1 MSTRTSRIDR
11 LLDGL
16 GLATE
21 NEWPSVV
28 RERLVSYV
36 LLGMYVFVVWFPIY
50 YILITSL
57 KPSSAVVNLPVT
69 FLPYDPTISNYVE
82 IFRNRPFEMFTWN
95 SLVVASVTT
104 VITVTLGTLSGY
116 SFSRYDFL
124 GNKALLLSI
133 VAARMIPPIALIVP
147 FYQIMSNPPLIGGY
161 LGSGGLYNTKIA
173 LILTYTFFNLPFA
186 VWIMK
191 NYFDG
196 VPRSLDE
203 QAQVDGCS
211 TWEGFAKIILPVAK
225 PGIAA
230 TAILAFIFSWNE
242 FVFALVLTS
251 SEQAQTLPIAVSLF
265 VADDFIDWAHLAA
278 GGMIAALP
286 GILFGL
292 FFQRYIVSGLTQG
305 AVKE

>member
-1 MSTRTSRIDR
+1 MSTKDSPVNRFADR
-11 LLDGL
+11 LGL
-16 GLATE
+16 NADDA
-21 NEWPSVV
+21 WPSVV
-28 RERLVSYV
+28 RERLVAYGLLLLYV
-36 LLGMYVFVVWFPIY
+36 IVIWFPIY
-50 YILITSL
+50 YIFITSL
-57 KPSSAVVNLPVT
+57 KTQGEVLSLPIT
-69 FLPYDPTISNYVE
+69 FVPHDPTVQNYVD
-82 IFRNRPFEMFTWN
+82 IFRNRPFEAYTIN
-95 SLVVASVTT
+95 SLIVASTT
-104 VITVTLGTLSGY
+104 TLICVTLGTMTGY
-116 SFSRYDFL
+116 TFSRYNFL

-147 FYQIMSNPPLIGGY
+147 FFQIMSSPPLIGG
-161 LGSGGLYNTKIA
+161 LTGNLTDTRVA

-196 VPRSLDE
+196 VPESLDE

-211 TWEGFAKIILPVAK
+211 TWEAFVKVVLPVAK

-242 FVFALVLTS
+242 FIFALVLTR
-251 SEQAQTLPIAVSLF
+251 SEASQTLPIAVSLF
-265 VADDFIDWAHLAA
+265 VADDFIDWSHLAA

>member
-1 MSTRTSRIDR
+1 MSTKDSRLNR
-11 LLDGL
+11 VAERAGL
-16 GLATE
+16 VTDDV
-21 NEWPSVV
+21 WPSVV
-28 RERLVSYV
+28 RERLLAYGLLLLYV
-36 LLGMYVFVVWFPIY
+36 IVIWFPIY
-50 YILITSL
+50 YIFITSL
-57 KPSSAVVNLPVT
+57 KTQSEVLTIPIT
-69 FLPYDPTISNYVE
+69 FFPQEPTVQNYVD
-82 IFRNRPFEMFTWN
+82 IFRNRPFEAYTIN
-95 SLVVASVTT
+95 SLIVATTTT
-104 VITVTLGTLSGY
+104 VICVTLGTLTGY
-116 SFSRYDFL
+116 TFSRYDFL

-133 VAARMIPPIALIVP
+133 VGARMIPPIALIVP
-147 FYQIMSNPPLIGGY
+147 FFQIMSNPPLIGG
-161 LGSGGLYNTKIA
+161 LTGNLTDTRVA

-196 VPRSLDE
+196 VPESLDE
-203 QAQVDGCS
+203 QAMVDGCS
-211 TWEGFAKIILPVAK
+211 TWEAFVKVILPVAK

-242 FVFALVLTS
+242 FIFALVLTRS
-251 SEQAQTLPIAVSLF
+251 QTSQTLPIAVSLF

>member
-1 MSTRTSRIDR
+1 MSTKTSPTNRI
-11 LLDGL
+11 LEAL
-16 GLATE
+16 GLDAD
-21 NEWPSVV
+21 NEWPTVV
-28 RERLVSYV
+28 RERLVAYA
-36 LLGMYVFVVWFPIY
+36 LLGLYVFVVWFPIY
-50 YILITSL
+50 YIFITSI
-57 KPSSAVVNLPVT
+57 KPTSEVLSVPIT
-69 FLPYDPTISNYVE
+69 FFPSEPTVQNYVD
-82 IFRNRPFEMFTWN
+82 IFQNRPFGQYTLN
-95 SLVVASVTT
+95 SFIVAGTTTLVC
-104 VITVTLGTLSGY
+104 VTLGTLSGY
-116 SFSRYDFL
+116 TFSRYDFL
-124 GNKALLLSI
+124 GNKSLLLSI

-147 FYQIMSNPPLIGGY
+147 FFQIMADPPLIGW
-161 LGSGGLYNTKIA
+161 LTGSLYDTRLA
-173 LILTYTFFNLPFA
+173 LILTYTFFNLPFS

-211 TWEGFAKIILPVAK
+211 TWEGFVKVILPVAK

-251 SEQAQTLPIAVSLF
+251 SEASQTLPIAVSLF
-265 VADDFIDWAHLAA
+265 VADDFVQWAHLAA

>member
-1 MSTRTSRIDR
+1 MSTKTSRLARVADE
-11 LLDGL
+11 L
-16 GLATE
+16 GLDTD

-28 RERLVSYV
+28 RERLVAYG
-36 LLGMYVFVVWFPIY
+36 LLALYVFVVWFPIY
-50 YILITSL
+50 YIVITSF
-57 KPSSAVVNLPVT
+57 KPSSEVLSIPIT
-69 FLPYDPTISNYVE
+69 FVPHEPTLQNYVE
-82 IFRNRPFEMFTWN
+82 IFANRPFETYTIN
-95 SLVVASVTT
+95 SLVVASTT
-104 VITVTLGTLSGY
+104 TIICVTLGTLSGY
-116 SFSRYDFL
+116 TFSRYDFL

-147 FYQIMSNPPLIGGY
+147 FFQIMSNPPLIGG
-161 LGSGGLYNTKIA
+161 LTGSLYDTKIA
-173 LILTYTFFNLPFA
+173 LVLTYTFFNLPFA

-203 QAQVDGCS
+203 QAKVDGCS
-211 TWEGFAKIILPVAK
+211 TWEAFVKIILPVAK

-251 SEQAQTLPIAVSLF
+251 SEASQTLPIAVSLF

>member
-1 MSTRTSRIDR
+1 MSTKKSPLNR
-11 LLDGL
+11 LRRSL
-16 GLATE
+16 GLDTQ
-21 NEWPSVV
+21 NEWPSVA
-28 RERLVSYV
+28 RERLLAYGLLAVYV
-36 LLGMYVFVVWFPIY
+36 LVIWFPIY
-50 YILITSL
+50 YIFITSL
-57 KPSSAVVNLPVT
+57 KPSSEVLSLPIT
-69 FLPYDPTISNYVE
+69 FLPQDPTAQNYVD
-82 IFRNRPFEMFTWN
+82 IFTNRPFDNYTIN
-95 SLVVASVTT
+95 SMIVATT
-104 VITVTLGTLSGY
+104 TTLICITLGTVTGY
-116 SFSRYDFL
+116 SFSRFDFM
-124 GNKALLLSI
+124 GNKSLLLSI
-133 VAARMIPPIALIVP
+133 VGARMIPPIALIVP
-147 FYQIMSNPPLIGGY
+147 FFQIMSNPPLVGGFT
-161 LGSGGLYNTKIA
+161 GSLYDTRLA

-196 VPRSLDE
+196 IPESLDE
-203 QAQVDGCS
+203 QARIDGCS
-211 TWEGFAKIILPVAK
+211 RWEAFVKIILPMAK

-265 VADDFIDWAHLAA
+265 VADDFVDWAHLAA

-292 FFQRYIVSGLTQG
+292 FFQQYIVSGLTQG

>member
-1 MSTRTSRIDR
+1 MSTSTAFIDR
-11 LLDGL
+11 VLNGL
-16 GLATE
+16 GLDTD
-21 NEWPSVV
+21 NEWPTVV
-28 RERLVSYV
+28 RDRFVAYV
-36 LLGMYVFVVWFPIY
+36 LLGIYVFVVWFPIY
-50 YILITSL
+50 YILITSF
-57 KPSSAVVNLPVT
+57 KTPRAAISLPVT
-69 FLPYDPTISNYVE
+69 FFPTEPTISNYVE
-82 IFRNRPFEMFTWN
+82 IFANRPFELYTFN

-104 VITVTLGTLSGY
+104 VITVSLGTVTGY
-116 SFSRYDFL
+116 TLSRYDFF

-133 VAARMIPPIALIVP
+133 VGARMIPPIALIVP
-147 FYQIMSNPPLIGGY
+147 FFQIMQNPPLIGG
-161 LGSGGLYNTKIA
+161 LTGSLYDTRIA

-203 QAQVDGCS
+203 QAEVDGCS
-211 TWEGFAKIILPVAK
+211 TWEGFVKIILPVAK

-251 SEQAQTLPIAVSLF
+251 SEASQTLPIAVSLF

-286 GILFGL
+286 GIVFGL

>member
-1 MSTRTSRIDR
+1 MSTKDSNFSRVATR
-11 LLDGL
+11 L
-16 GLATE
+16 GLNTDDV
-21 NEWPSVV
+21 WPSVV
-28 RERLVSYV
+28 RERLLAYGLLLLYV
-36 LLGMYVFVVWFPIY
+36 VVIWFPIY
-50 YILITSL
+50 YIFITSL
-57 KPSSAVVNLPVT
+57 KTQSEVLTLPIT
-69 FLPYDPTISNYVE
+69 FFPQEPTAQNYVD
-82 IFRNRPFEMFTWN
+82 IFRNRPFEAYTIN
-95 SLVVASVTT
+95 SLIVATTTT
-104 VITVTLGTLSGY
+104 VICVTLGTMTGY
-116 SFSRYDFL
+116 TFSRHDFL

-147 FYQIMSNPPLIGGY
+147 FFQIMSSPPLIGG
-161 LGSGGLYNTKIA
+161 LTGNLTDTRVA

-196 VPRSLDE
+196 VPTSLDE
-203 QAQVDGCS
+203 QAKVDGCS
-211 TWEGFAKIILPVAK
+211 TWEAFVKIILPVAK

-242 FVFALVLTS
+242 FIFALVLTR
-251 SEQAQTLPIAVSLF
+251 SEASQTLPIAVSLF
-265 VADDFIDWAHLAA
+265 VADDFVDWSHLAA

>member
-1 MSTRTSRIDR
+1 MSTKTDTLSRVR
-11 LLDGL
+11 RSLNLN
-16 GLATE
+16 TE
-21 NEWPSVV
+21 DEWSSVV
-28 RERLVSYV
+28 RDRMVAYGLLALYV
-36 LLGMYVFVVWFPIY
+36 VVVWFPIY
-50 YILITSL
+50 YILITSF
-57 KPSSAVVNLPVT
+57 KAPSETLSFPIT
-69 FLPYDPTISNYVE
+69 FYPHDPTLSNYVE
-82 IFRNRPFEMFTWN
+82 IFQNRPFGTYTLN
-95 SLVVASVTT
+95 SLIVAGTT
-104 VITVTLGTLSGY
+104 TLICVTLGTLSGY
-116 SFSRYDFL
+116 TFSRYDFL

-133 VAARMIPPIALIVP
+133 IAARMIPPIALIVP
-147 FYQIMSNPPLIGGY
+147 FFEIMSNPPVIGA
-161 LGSGGLYNTKIA
+161 LTGSLYNTKAA

-211 TWEGFAKIILPVAK
+211 TWEGFFKVILPVAK

-251 SEQAQTLPIAVSLF
+251 SEVSQTLPIGVSLF

>member
-1 MSTRTSRIDR
+1 MSTKTSRLDR
-11 LLDGL
+11 VADEL
-16 GLATE
+16 GLDTD

-28 RERLVSYV
+28 RERLVAYG
-36 LLGMYVFVVWFPIY
+36 LLALYVFVVWFPIY
-50 YILITSL
+50 YIVITSF
-57 KPSSAVVNLPVT
+57 KPSSEVLSIPIT
-69 FLPYDPTISNYVE
+69 FVPHEPTLQNYVE
-82 IFRNRPFEMFTWN
+82 IFANRPFETYTIN
-95 SLVVASVTT
+95 SLVVASTT
-104 VITVTLGTLSGY
+104 TIICVTLGTLSGY
-116 SFSRYDFL
+116 TFSRYNFL

-147 FYQIMSNPPLIGGY
+147 FFQIMSNPPLIGG
-161 LGSGGLYNTKIA
+161 LTGSLYDTKIA
-173 LILTYTFFNLPFA
+173 LVLTYTFFNLPFA

-203 QAQVDGCS
+203 QAKVDGCS
-211 TWEGFAKIILPVAK
+211 TWEAFVKIILPVAK

-251 SEQAQTLPIAVSLF
+251 SEASQTLPIAVSLF

>member
-1 MSTRTSRIDR
+1 MSTKQSTLGQLIAA
-11 LLDGL
+11 L
-16 GLATE
+16 GLDTE
-21 NEWPSVV
+21 NEWSHVV
-28 RERLVSYV
+28 RERLVAYG
-36 LLGMYVFVVWFPIY
+36 LLGLYVFVIWFPIY
-50 YILITSL
+50 FIFITSI
-57 KPSSAVVNLPVT
+57 KPTSAVLDIPIS
-69 FLPYDPTISNYVE
+69 FFPTQPTVSNYVE
-82 IFRNRPFEMFTWN
+82 IFQNRPFELYTLN
-95 SLVVASVTT
+95 SLIVASTT
-104 VITVTLGTLSGY
+104 TIICVTLGTVTGY
-116 SFSRYDFL
+116 SFSRYDFI

-133 VAARMIPPIALIVP
+133 VGARMIPPIALIVP
-147 FYQIMSNPPLIGGY
+147 FFSIMSNPPLIGW
-161 LGSGGLYNTKIA
+161 LTGSLYDTRIA

-196 VPRSLDE
+196 VPESLDE
-203 QAQVDGCS
+203 QARIDGCS
-211 TWEGFAKIILPVAK
+211 RWEGFVKIILPMAK

-265 VADDFIDWAHLAA
+265 VADDFVDWAHLAA

-292 FFQRYIVSGLTQG
+292 FFQQYIVSGLTQG

>member
-1 MSTRTSRIDR
+1 MSTKDSRLNR
-11 LLDGL
+11 VAERAGL
-16 GLATE
+16 VTDDV
-21 NEWPSVV
+21 WPSVV
-28 RERLVSYV
+28 RERLLAYGLLLLYV
-36 LLGMYVFVVWFPIY
+36 IVIWFPIY
-50 YILITSL
+50 YIFITSL
-57 KPSSAVVNLPVT
+57 KTQSEVLTIPIT
-69 FLPYDPTISNYVE
+69 FFPQEPTVQNYVD
-82 IFRNRPFEMFTWN
+82 IFRNRPFEAYTIN
-95 SLVVASVTT
+95 SLIVATT
-104 VITVTLGTLSGY
+104 TTAICVTLGTLTGY
-116 SFSRYDFL
+116 TFSRYDFL

-147 FYQIMSNPPLIGGY
+147 FFQIMSNPPLIGG
-161 LGSGGLYNTKIA
+161 LTGNLTDTRVA

-196 VPRSLDE
+196 VPESLDE
-203 QAQVDGCS
+203 QAMVDGCS
-211 TWEGFAKIILPVAK
+211 TWEAFVKVILPVAK

-242 FVFALVLTS
+242 FIFALVLTRS
-251 SEQAQTLPIAVSLF
+251 QTSQTLPIAVSLF

>member
-1 MSTRTSRIDR
+1 MSTEPSTVDR
-11 LLDGL
+11 VAERL
-16 GLATE
+16 GLDAD
-21 NEWPSVV
+21 NDWPSVV
-28 RERLVSYV
+28 RERLVAYAV
-36 LLGMYVFVVWFPIY
+36 LAVYVFVVWFPIY
-50 YILITSL
+50 YIFITSL
-57 KPSSAVVNLPVT
+57 KPTGEVLSLPISFV
-69 FLPYDPTISNYVE
+69 PTNPTAGNYVD
-82 IFRNRPFEMFTWN
+82 IFTERPFDVYTVN
-95 SLVVASVTT
+95 SLLVASITT
-104 VITVTLGTLSGY
+104 VICVTLGTLSGY
-116 SFSRYDFL
+116 TFSRYDFL

-133 VAARMIPPIALIVP
+133 IGARMIPPIALIVP
-147 FYQIMSNPPLIGGY
+147 FFEIMSNPPIIGGVT
-161 LGSGGLYNTKIA
+161 GSLYDTKLA
-173 LILTYTFFNLPFA
+173 LILTYTFFNLPFC

-211 TWEGFAKIILPVAK
+211 TWEGFVKVILPVAK

-251 SEQAQTLPIAVSLF
+251 TESSQTLPIAVSLF

-278 GGMIAALP
+278 GGMIAAVP

>member
-1 MSTRTSRIDR
+1 MSTKKSRLNRIA
-11 LLDGL
+11 DGL
-16 GLATE
+16 GLETD
-21 NEWPSVV
+21 NEWSSVI
-28 RERLVSYV
+28 RERLVAYA
-36 LLGMYVFVVWFPIY
+36 LLGVYVFVVWFPIY

-57 KPSSAVVNLPVT
+57 KPSAEVLSLPIT
-69 FLPYDPTISNYVE
+69 FVPHQPTLQNYVE
-82 IFRNRPFEMFTWN
+82 IFANRPFETYTFN
-95 SLVVASVTT
+95 SLVVASTT
-104 VITVTLGTLSGY
+104 TLICVTLGTVSGY
-116 SFSRYDFL
+116 TFSRYNFL

-147 FYQIMSNPPLIGGY
+147 FFQIMSNPPLISS
-161 LGSGGLYNTKIA
+161 LTGSLYDTKVA
-173 LILTYTFFNLPFA
+173 LVLTYTFFNLPFS

-211 TWEGFAKIILPVAK
+211 RWEAFVKIILPVAK

-251 SEQAQTLPIAVSLF
+251 SEASQTLPIAVSLF

>member
-1 MSTRTSRIDR
+1 MSTEKSRLNRIR
-11 LLDGL
+11 RSL
-16 GLATE
+16 GLETQ

-28 RERLVSYV
+28 RERLGTYL
-36 LLGMYVFVVWFPIY
+36 LLGIYLVVIWFPIY
-50 YILITSL
+50 YIFITSL
-57 KPSSAVVNLPVT
+57 KPTSEVLSLPIT
-69 FLPYDPTISNYVE
+69 FFPRDPTVQNYVD
-82 IFRNRPFEMFTWN
+82 IFTNRPFEFYTMN
-95 SLVVASVTT
+95 SMIVAITT
-104 VITVTLGTLSGY
+104 TIICVTLGTLTGY
-116 SFSRYDFL
+116 SFSRHDFM
-124 GNKALLLSI
+124 GNKTLLLSI
-133 VAARMIPPIALIVP
+133 VGARMIPPIALIVP
-147 FYQIMSNPPLIGGY
+147 FFQIMSNPPLIGG
-161 LGSGGLYNTKIA
+161 LTGSLYDTRLA

-196 VPRSLDE
+196 VPESLDE
-203 QAQVDGCS
+203 QARIDGCS
-211 TWEGFAKIILPVAK
+211 RWEAFFKIILPMAK

-251 SEQAQTLPIAVSLF
+251 SESAQTLPIAVSLF
-265 VADDFIDWAHLAA
+265 VADDFVDWAHLAA

-292 FFQRYIVSGLTQG
+292 FFQQYIVSGLTQG

>member
-1 MSTRTSRIDR
+1 MSTKTSYLDR
-11 LLDGL
+11 LQDSFGLD
-16 GLATE
+16 TD

-28 RERLVSYV
+28 RERLVAYG
-36 LLGMYVFVVWFPIY
+36 LLGLYVFVVWFPIY
-50 YILITSL
+50 YIFITSL
-57 KPSSAVVNLPVT
+57 KPSGAVINLPVT
-69 FLPYDPTISNYVE
+69 FFPTEPTISNYVE
-82 IFRNRPFEMFTWN
+82 IFANRPFELYTFN

-104 VITVTLGTLSGY
+104 VVVVSLGTVSGY
-116 SFSRYDFL
+116 TFSRYDFL

-147 FYQIMSNPPLIGGY
+147 FFAIMSDPPLV
-161 LGSGGLYNTKIA
+161 GGLTGSLYDTKVA

-196 VPRSLDE
+196 VPESLDE
-203 QAQVDGCS
+203 QAKVDGCS
-211 TWEGFAKIILPVAK
+211 TWEGFVKIILPVAK

-265 VADDFIDWAHLAA
+265 VADDFVDWAHLAA

>member
-1 MSTRTSRIDR
+1 MSTEPSAVDR
-11 LLDGL
+11 VAERL
-16 GLATE
+16 GLDAD

-28 RERLVSYV
+28 RERLVAYAV
-36 LLGMYVFVVWFPIY
+36 LAVYVFVVWFPIY
-50 YILITSL
+50 YIFITSL
-57 KPSSAVVNLPVT
+57 KSTGEVLSLPIS
-69 FLPYDPTISNYVE
+69 FIPTSPTGGNYVD
-82 IFRNRPFEMFTWN
+82 IFTERPFDIYTVN
-95 SLVVASVTT
+95 SLLVASITT
-104 VITVTLGTLSGY
+104 VICVTLGTLSGY
-116 SFSRYDFL
+116 TFSRYNFL

-133 VAARMIPPIALIVP
+133 IGARMIPPIALIVP
-147 FYQIMSNPPLIGGY
+147 FFEIMSNPPVIGPVT
-161 LGSGGLYNTKIA
+161 GSLYDTKLA
-173 LILTYTFFNLPFA
+173 LILTYTFFNLPFC

-211 TWEGFAKIILPVAK
+211 TWEGFVKVILPVAK

-251 SEQAQTLPIAVSLF
+251 TESSQTLPIAVSLF

-278 GGMIAALP
+278 GGMIAAVP

>member
-1 MSTRTSRIDR
+1 MSTKQSP
-11 LLDGL
+11 LDKL
-16 GLATE
+16 GEALGFGSET
-21 NEWPSVV
+21 NEWPAVR
-28 RERLVSYV
+28 RERLVAYG
-36 LLGMYVFVVWFPIY
+36 LLTLYVFVVWFPIY
-50 YILITSL
+50 YIFVTSIQPTSEVL
-57 KPSSAVVNLPVT
+57 SLPIN
-69 FLPYDPTISNYVE
+69 FLPQQATAQNYVE
-82 IFRNRPFEMFTWN
+82 IFSNRPFETYTLN
-95 SLVVASVTT
+95 SIVVATTTT
-104 VITVTLGTLSGY
+104 VVCVVLGTLSGY
-116 SFSRYDFL
+116 TFSRYEFL

-147 FYQIMSNPPLIGGY
+147 FFEIMSNPPLV
-161 LGSGGLYNTKIA
+161 GGLTGSLYDTRIA

-203 QAQVDGCS
+203 QAKVDGCS
-211 TWEGFAKIILPVAK
+211 RWEGFFKIVLPVAK

-251 SEQAQTLPIAVSLF
+251 TEQAQTLPIAVSLF
-265 VADDFIDWAHLAA
+265 VADDFVDWAHLAA

>member
-1 MSTRTSRIDR
+1 MSTKTSYLDR
-11 LLDGL
+11 LQDSFGLD
-16 GLATE
+16 TE

-28 RERLVSYV
+28 RERLVAYG
-36 LLGMYVFVVWFPIY
+36 LLGLYVFVVWFPIY
-50 YILITSL
+50 YIFITSL
-57 KPSSAVVNLPVT
+57 KPTSAVVNLPVT
-69 FLPYDPTISNYVE
+69 FLPHEPTISNYVE
-82 IFRNRPFEMFTWN
+82 IFANRPFELYTFN

-104 VITVTLGTLSGY
+104 VVVVSLGTVSGY
-116 SFSRYDFL
+116 TFSRYNFL

-133 VAARMIPPIALIVP
+133 VGARMIPPIALIVP
-147 FYQIMSNPPLIGGY
+147 FFQIMSQPPLV
-161 LGSGGLYNTKIA
+161 GGLTGSLYDTKIA

-211 TWEGFAKIILPVAK
+211 RWEGFVKVILPVAK

-265 VADDFIDWAHLAA
+265 VADDFVDWAHLAA

>member
-1 MSTRTSRIDR
+1 MSTKQSTLGQLITA
-11 LLDGL
+11 L
-16 GLATE
+16 GLDTD
-21 NEWPSVV
+21 NEWPHVV
-28 RERLVSYV
+28 RERLVAYG
-36 LLGMYVFVVWFPIY
+36 LLGLYVFVIWFPIY
-50 YILITSL
+50 FIFITSI
-57 KPSSAVVNLPVT
+57 KPSGAVLDIPIS
-69 FLPYDPTISNYVE
+69 FLPTQPTASNYVE
-82 IFRNRPFEMFTWN
+82 IFQNRPFELYTLN
-95 SLVVASVTT
+95 SLIVASTTT
-104 VITVTLGTLSGY
+104 VICVTLGTVTGY
-116 SFSRYDFL
+116 SFSRYDFV
-124 GNKALLLSI
+124 GNKTLLLSI
-133 VAARMIPPIALIVP
+133 VGARMIPPIALIVP
-147 FYQIMSNPPLIGGY
+147 FFTIMSNPPLIGG
-161 LGSGGLYNTKIA
+161 LTGSLYDTRIA

-196 VPRSLDE
+196 VPESLDE
-203 QAQVDGCS
+203 QARIDGCS
-211 TWEGFAKIILPVAK
+211 RWEGFVKIILPMAK

-265 VADDFIDWAHLAA
+265 VADDFVDWAHLAA

-292 FFQRYIVSGLTQG
+292 FFQQYIVSGLTQG

>member
-1 MSTRTSRIDR
+1 MSTDTGTVERVRSR
-11 LLDGL
+11 LDL
-16 GLATE
+16 DTD

-28 RERLVSYV
+28 RERLVAYAILS
-36 LLGMYVFVVWFPIY
+36 LYVFVVWFPIY
-50 YILITSL
+50 YIFITSIQPTAEVL
-57 KPSSAVVNLPVT
+57 SLPVNFVPQQVT
-69 FLPYDPTISNYVE
+69 GANYVE
-82 IFRNRPFEMFTWN
+82 IFQNRPFELYTVN
-95 SLVVASVTT
+95 SLVVATTTT
-104 VITVTLGTLSGY
+104 VVCVTLGTLSGY
-116 SFSRYDFL
+116 TFSRYDFL

-133 VAARMIPPIALIVP
+133 VGARMIPPIALIVP
-147 FYQIMSNPPLIGGY
+147 FFEIMSQPPLIGGIT
-161 LGSGGLYNTKIA
+161 GSLYDTRIA
-173 LILTYTFFNLPFA
+173 LILTYTFFNLPFS

-211 TWEGFAKIILPVAK
+211 TWEGFVKVILPVAK

-251 SEQAQTLPIAVSLF
+251 SEQSQTLPIAVSLF
-265 VADDFIDWAHLAA
+265 VADDFVDWAHLAA

>member
-1 MSTRTSRIDR
+1 MSTKRSTLDR
-11 LLDGL
+11 LVAPFGVD
-16 GLATE
+16 AETD
-21 NEWPSVV
+21 EWSAVR
-28 RERLVSYV
+28 RERLVAYG
-36 LLGMYVFVVWFPIY
+36 LLSVYVFVVWFPIY
-50 YILITSL
+50 YIFITSIQPTSEVL
-57 KPSSAVVNLPVT
+57 SLPVN
-69 FLPYDPTISNYVE
+69 FLPQQATGQNYVD
-82 IFRNRPFEMFTWN
+82 IFANRPFEAYTLN
-95 SLVVASVTT
+95 SVIVATTTT
-104 VITVTLGTLSGY
+104 VVCVTLGTLSGY
-116 SFSRYDFL
+116 TFSRYNFL

-133 VAARMIPPIALIVP
+133 VGARMIPPIALIVP
-147 FYQIMSNPPLIGGY
+147 FFSIMSNPPLIGGFT
-161 LGSGGLYNTKIA
+161 GSLYDTKIA

-196 VPRSLDE
+196 VPESLDE

-211 TWEGFAKIILPVAK
+211 RWEGFFKVVLPVAK

-265 VADDFIDWAHLAA
+265 VADDFVDWAHLAA
-278 GGMIAALP
+278 GGIIAALP

>member
-1 MSTRTSRIDR
+1 MSTKTSYLDR
-11 LLDGL
+11 LRDSFGLD
-16 GLATE
+16 TE

-28 RERLVSYV
+28 RERLVAYG
-36 LLGMYVFVVWFPIY
+36 LLGLYVFVVWFPIY
-50 YILITSL
+50 YIFVTSL
-57 KPSSAVVNLPVT
+57 KPTSAVVSLPVT
-69 FLPYDPTISNYVE
+69 FFPAEPTVSNYVE
-82 IFRNRPFEMFTWN
+82 IFANRPFELYTFN

-104 VITVTLGTLSGY
+104 VIVVSLGTVSGY
-116 SFSRYDFL
+116 TFSRYDFL

-133 VAARMIPPIALIVP
+133 VGARMIPPIALIVP
-147 FYQIMSNPPLIGGY
+147 FFQIMSQPPLV
-161 LGSGGLYNTKIA
+161 GGLTGSLYDTRIA
-173 LILTYTFFNLPFA
+173 LVLTYTFFNLPFA

-211 TWEGFAKIILPVAK
+211 TWEGFVKIILPVAK

-265 VADDFIDWAHLAA
+265 VADDFVDWAHLAA

>member
-1 MSTRTSRIDR
+1 MSTKQSTVNR
-11 LLDGL
+11 LLNAFGL
-16 GLATE
+16 DTE
-21 NEWPSVV
+21 NEWSHVV
-28 RERLVSYV
+28 RDRLVAYS
-36 LLGMYVFVVWFPIY
+36 LLGLYVFVIWFPIY
-50 YILITSL
+50 FIFITSI
-57 KPSSAVVNLPVT
+57 KPSSAVLDIPISFVPAQPTVT
-69 FLPYDPTISNYVE
+69 NYIE
-82 IFRNRPFEMFTWN
+82 IFQDRPFELYTLN
-95 SLVVASVTT
+95 SLIVALTT
-104 VITVTLGTLSGY
+104 TFICVTLGTVTGY
-116 SFSRYDFL
+116 SFSRYDFI
-124 GNKALLLSI
+124 GNKTLLLSI
-133 VAARMIPPIALIVP
+133 VGARMIPPIALIVP
-147 FYQIMSNPPLIGGY
+147 FFSIMSNPPLIGGIT
-161 LGSGGLYNTKIA
+161 GSLYDTRVA

-196 VPRSLDE
+196 IPESLDE
-203 QAQVDGCS
+203 QARIDGCS
-211 TWEGFAKIILPVAK
+211 RWEGFVKIILPMAK

-265 VADDFIDWAHLAA
+265 VADDFVDWGHLAA

>member
-1 MSTRTSRIDR
+1 MSTDKSTLNRIRTSLGID
-11 LLDGL
+11 
-16 GLATE
+16 TQ
-21 NEWPSVV
+21 NEWPTVA
-28 RERLVSYV
+28 RERLLAYG
-36 LLGMYVFVVWFPIY
+36 LLGVYILVIWFPIY
-50 YILITSL
+50 YIFITSI
-57 KPSSAVVNLPVT
+57 KPSSEVLTLPVT
-69 FLPYDPTISNYVE
+69 FIPQEPTIQNYVD
-82 IFRNRPFEMFTWN
+82 IFADRPFESYTFN
-95 SLVVASVTT
+95 SLIVASTT
-104 VITVTLGTLSGY
+104 TLVCITLGTLTGY
-116 SFSRYDFL
+116 SFSRFDFM

-133 VAARMIPPIALIVP
+133 VGARMIPPIALIVP
-147 FYQIMSNPPLIGGY
+147 FFQIMSNPPLIGAIT
-161 LGSGGLYNTKIA
+161 GSLYDTRLA

-196 VPRSLDE
+196 VPMSLDE
-203 QAQVDGCS
+203 QAKVDGCS
-211 TWEGFAKIILPVAK
+211 TWEAFVKIILPMAK

-230 TAILAFIFSWNE
+230 TAILTFIFSWNE

-251 SEQAQTLPIAVSLF
+251 SEGSQTLPIAVSLF
-265 VADDFIDWAHLAA
+265 VADDFVDWAHLAA

>member
-1 MSTRTSRIDR
+1 MSTETSRLGR
-11 LLDGL
+11 LTDSL
-16 GLATE
+16 GLDAD

-28 RERLVSYV
+28 RERLVSYG
-36 LLGMYVFVVWFPIY
+36 LLGLYVFVVWFPIY
-50 YILITSL
+50 YILITSF
-57 KPSSAVVNLPVT
+57 KPTSEVLSLPVT
-69 FLPYDPTISNYVE
+69 FYPHDATIQNYVD
-82 IFRNRPFEMFTWN
+82 IFNNRPFELYTLN
-95 SLVVASVTT
+95 SLIVASTTT
-104 VITVTLGTLSGY
+104 VIVVTLGTLSGY
-116 SFSRYDFL
+116 TFSRYDFV

-133 VAARMIPPIALIVP
+133 IAARMIPPIALIVP
-147 FYQIMSNPPLIGGY
+147 FFQIMSQPPLVGGIT
-161 LGSGGLYNTKIA
+161 GSLYDTRIA

-196 VPRSLDE
+196 VPESLDE
-203 QAQVDGCS
+203 QAKVDGCS
-211 TWEGFAKIILPVAK
+211 TWEGFVKIILPVAK

-265 VADDFIDWAHLAA
+265 VADDFVDWAHLAA

>member
-1 MSTRTSRIDR
+1 MSTKTSRLARVADE
-11 LLDGL
+11 L
-16 GLATE
+16 GLDTD

-28 RERLVSYV
+28 RERLVAYG
-36 LLGMYVFVVWFPIY
+36 LLALYVFVVWFPIY
-50 YILITSL
+50 YIVITSF
-57 KPSSAVVNLPVT
+57 KPSSEVLSIPIT
-69 FLPYDPTISNYVE
+69 FVPHEPTLQNYVE
-82 IFRNRPFEMFTWN
+82 IFANRPFETYTIN
-95 SLVVASVTT
+95 SLVVASTT
-104 VITVTLGTLSGY
+104 TIICVTLGTLSGY
-116 SFSRYDFL
+116 TFSRYDFL

-147 FYQIMSNPPLIGGY
+147 FFQIMSNPPVIGG
-161 LGSGGLYNTKIA
+161 LTGSLYDTKIA
-173 LILTYTFFNLPFA
+173 LVLTYTFFNLPFA

-203 QAQVDGCS
+203 QAKVDGCS
-211 TWEGFAKIILPVAK
+211 TWEAFVKIILPVAK

-251 SEQAQTLPIAVSLF
+251 SEASQTLPIAVSLF